1 MEYRD
6 YYKTLG
12 VDKNASEQEIKKA
25 YRRLAR
31 QYHPDVNPGDKKSEE
46 RFKEINEAYEVLS
59 DPEKRKKYDQLG
71 ANWQA
76 FQRTGQDPTGFDWA
90 QWMAGAPGG
99 GRVRVEYGDLGDIF
113 GESGF
118 SDFFQAIFGG
128 GSAFRSGAQ
137 AQPRT
142 QRGRNVE
149 HPVQVTLEE
158 AFHGTQRVLSIDNR
172 RLEVKIP
179 AGVRTGSKVRVA
191 GEGQPGM
198 AGGPSGDLYLV
209 IEVLP
214 HPVFERDGDDLRCEV
229 PIDLYTAVL
238 GGEVTVPTLT
248 GQAALRIPEGTQPG
262 QTFRLRG
269 QGMPV
274 LRDPQ
279 KRGNL
284 LVKVKVQLPE
294 KLTDKQRQLFRQ
306 LAELARSS
314 A

>member
-6 YYKTLG
+6 YYQTLG
-12 VDKNASEQEIKKA
+12 VEKSANEQEIKKA

-31 QYHPDVNPGDKKSEE
+31 QHHPDVNPGDKKAEE

-59 DPEKRKKYDQLG
+59 DPEKRQKYDRLG

-76 FQRTGQDPTGFDWA
+76 YQRTGQDPTGFDWA

-99 GRVRVEYGDLGDIF
+99 GRVRVDYGDLGNIF
-113 GESGF
+113 GEGGF

-128 GSAFRSGAQ
+128 GSALRPPGQAQ
-137 AQPRT
+137 ARPQH
-142 QRGRNVE
+142 GRSVE
-149 HPVQVTLEE
+149 HTVQVTLEE
-158 AFHGTQRVLSIDNR
+158 AFQGTQRVLAIDNK

-191 GEGQPGM
+191 GEGYPGV
-198 AGGPSGDLYLV
+198 AGGPGGDLFLV

-214 HPVFERDGDDLRCEV
+214 HPVFERDGDNLRCEV
-229 PIDLYTAVL
+229 TVDLYTAVL

-248 GQAALRIPEGTQPG
+248 GQGALRIPEGTQSG
-262 QTFRLRG
+262 QVFRLRG
-269 QGMPV
+269 QGMPH

-279 KRGNL
+279 QRGNL
-284 LVKVKVQLPE
+284 LAKVRVQLPE
-294 KLTDKQRQLFRQ
+294 KLTDQQRQLFRQ
-306 LAELARSS
+306 LADLA
-314 A
+314 